1 MSDLTPAVTPAVI
14 LVAGQAKRQLL
25 FSNTGANVHNE
36 LPAKSSSVQLRQ
48 ASLADLDL
56 LVPMFDQYRQF
67 YDQHSNPAAV
77 RTFLAERLTNGD
89 SVLFLAQD
97 GEEALGFTQLYPSF
111 SSVSM
116 ARTFILNDLF
126 VAENARRRGVGK
138 ALIDAAV
145 RHAKATGAIR
155 LGLSTAK
162 ANETAQALYRET
174 GWVREEAFA
183 AYNLGLLN

>member
-1 MSDLTPAVTPAVI
+1 VI
-14 LVAGQAKRQLL
+14 LVAGQAERQHS

-36 LPAKSSSVQLRQ
+36 LPAQSSSVRVRQ

-67 YDQHSNPAAV
+67 YDRDSSPVAV
-77 RTFLAERLTNGD
+77 RTFLAERLKNGD

-97 GEEALGFTQLYPSF
+97 GEEVVGFTQLYPSF

-116 ARTFILNDLF
+116 APTFIFNDLF
-126 VAENARRRGVGK
+126 VAENARRRSVGK
-138 ALIDAAV
+138 ALIDAAI

-162 ANETAQALYRET
+162 ANEAAQTLYQET
-174 GWVREEAFA
+174 GWVREEAFV
-183 AYNLGLLN
+183 AYNLNLPN

>member
-1 MSDLTPAVTPAVI
+1 M
-14 LVAGQAKRQLL
+14 
-25 FSNTGANVHNE
+25 HNE
-36 LPAKSSSVQLRQ
+36 LPAQSFSVQVRQ
-48 ASLADLDL
+48 ASLADLDV

-67 YDQHSNPAAV
+67 YDRDSSPAAV
-77 RTFLAERLTNGD
+77 RTFLAERLKNGD

-97 GEEALGFTQLYPSF
+97 GEQVLGFTQLYPSF

-138 ALIDAAV
+138 ALIDAAIQ
-145 RHAKATGAIR
+145 HGKAAGAIR

-162 ANETAQALYRET
+162 ANEAAQTLYQET
-174 GWVREEAFA
+174 GWVREEAFV

>member
-1 MSDLTPAVTPAVI
+1 VI
-14 LVAGQAKRQLL
+14 LVAVQATQQLS
-25 FSNTGANVHNE
+25 FSNTGASVRNE
-36 LPAKSSSVQLRQ
+36 LPAKSASVRVRQ

-67 YDQHSNPAAV
+67 YDRDSNPAAV

-97 GEEALGFTQLYPSF
+97 GEETLGFTQLYPSF

-138 ALIDAAV
+138 ALIDAAIQ
-145 RHAKATGAIR
+145 HGKATGAIR

-162 ANETAQALYRET
+162 ANETARALYQET
-174 GWVREEAFA
+174 GWVREEAFV

>member
-1 MSDLTPAVTPAVI
+1 MSDLTPAVTPAVT
-14 LVAGQAKRQLL
+14 LVAGQAVRQLS
-25 FSNTGANVHNE
+25 FSNTGVNVHNE
-36 LPAKSSSVQLRQ
+36 LPAKSASIRVHQ
-48 ASLADLDL
+48 ASLADLEL

-67 YDQHSNPAAV
+67 YDRDSNPAAV
-77 RTFLAERLTNGD
+77 RTFLTERLHHGD

-126 VAENARRRGVGK
+126 VAESARRRGVGK
-138 ALIDAAV
+138 ALIDAAI
-145 RHAKATGAIR
+145 RHGKATGAVR

-162 ANETAQALYRET
+162 GNETAQTLYQET
-174 GWVREEAFA
+174 GWVREEAFV
-183 AYNLGLLN
+183 AYNLSLLN

>member
-1 MSDLTPAVTPAVI
+1 MSDLTLAVI
-14 LVAGQAKRQLL
+14 LIAGQAKRQHS

-36 LPAKSSSVQLRQ
+36 LPATSSSVRVRQ

-67 YDQHSNPAAV
+67 YDRDSSLAAV

-138 ALIDAAV
+138 ALIDAAI
-145 RHAKATGAIR
+145 RHGKATGAIR
-155 LGLSTAK
+155 LGLSTAT
-162 ANETAQALYRET
+162 ANETAQALYQET
-174 GWVREEAFA
+174 GWVREEAFV

>member
-1 MSDLTPAVTPAVI
+1 MSDLTPAVI
-14 LVAGQAKRQLL
+14 LVAGQAKRQLSFL
-25 FSNTGANVHNE
+25 NTGASVHNE
-36 LPAKSSSVQLRQ
+36 LPVKSVSIRVHQ

-67 YDQHSNPAAV
+67 YDRDSNPAAV

-138 ALIDAAV
+138 SLIDAAI
-145 RHAKATGAIR
+145 RHATATGAIR

-162 ANETAQALYRET
+162 ANETAQALYQET
-174 GWVREEAFA
+174 GWVREEAFV

>member
-1 MSDLTPAVTPAVI
+1 MSDLTPAVI
-14 LVAGQAKRQLL
+14 LVAGQAKRQLSFL
-25 FSNTGANVHNE
+25 NTGASVHNE
-36 LPAKSSSVQLRQ
+36 LPVKSVSIRVHQ

-67 YDQHSNPAAV
+67 YDRDSNPAAV

-97 GEEALGFTQLYPSF
+97 GEAALGFTQLYPSF

-138 ALIDAAV
+138 ALIDAAIQ
-145 RHAKATGAIR
+145 HGKATGAIR

-162 ANETAQALYRET
+162 ANETAQALYQET
-174 GWVREEAFA
+174 GWVREEAFV

>member
-1 MSDLTPAVTPAVI
+1 LF
-14 LVAGQAKRQLL
+14 AGQATQQLSL
-25 FSNTGANVHNE
+25 SNTGANMHNE
-36 LPAKSSSVQLRQ
+36 LPAQSFSVQVRQ
-48 ASLADLDL
+48 ASLADLDV

-67 YDQHSNPAAV
+67 YDRDSSPAAV

-97 GEEALGFTQLYPSF
+97 GGEALGFTQLYPSF

-116 ARTFILNDLF
+116 APTFILNDLF

-138 ALIDAAV
+138 ALIDAAIQ
-145 RHAKATGAIR
+145 HGKATGAIR

-162 ANETAQALYRET
+162 ANETAQRLYQET
-174 GWVREEAFA
+174 GWVREEAFV
-183 AYNLGLLN
+183 AYNLGLLD

>member
-1 MSDLTPAVTPAVI
+1 MSDLTPAVT
-14 LVAGQAKRQLL
+14 LVAGQVTQQLS
-25 FSNTGANVHNE
+25 FSNIGANVNNE
-36 LPAKSSSVQLRQ
+36 LPAESSSIRVHQ
-48 ASLADLDL
+48 ASLENLEL

-89 SVLFLAQD
+89 SVLFLTQD
-97 GEEALGFTQLYPSF
+97 GQEALGFTQLYPSF

-145 RHAKATGAIR
+145 RHAKATGAVR

-162 ANETAQALYRET
+162 ANEAAQALYQET

-183 AYNLGLLN
+183 AYNLSLLN